1 VIKFRNFYQKLKNGF
16 NYVKKNVVKVTC
28 AAVLTVSVSVS
39 VSVCTLTL
47 STFTNTVYAQS
58 LDLTGVAVDTAPVF
72 SMALIV
78 ITGLA
83 AIWAIWKTIGL
94 IRAR

>member
-1 VIKFRNFYQKLKNGF
+1 MRNFYQKLKNGF

-28 AAVLTVSVSVS
+28 AAVLTVS

>member
-1 VIKFRNFYQKLKNGF
+1 LSRWKRFKGFCSSVVNKMKLK
-16 NYVKKNVVKVTC
+16 VVATVG
-28 AAVLTVSVSVS
+28 VVSVAAIAFSSKV
-39 VSVCTLTL
+39 
-47 STFTNTVYAQS
+47 AQAA

>member
-1 VIKFRNFYQKLKNGF
+1 MFIWKSVKDFCSSVVNKLKL
-16 NYVKKNVVKVTC
+16 KVVAMV
-28 AAVLTVSVSVS
+28 AVVSAVAITVSCKV
-39 VSVCTLTL
+39 
-47 STFTNTVYAQS
+47 AHAA
-58 LDLTGVAVDTAPVF
+58 LDLTGVAVDTVPVF

-83 AIWAIWKTIGL
+83 AIWAIWKTISL

>member
-1 VIKFRNFYQKLKNGF
+1 MSRWKRFKGFCSSVVNKMKLK
-16 NYVKKNVVKVTC
+16 VVATVGVVSAGVIAFSNKVAQ
-28 AAVLTVSVSVS
+28 AA
-39 VSVCTLTL
+39 
-47 STFTNTVYAQS
+47 
-58 LDLTGVAVDTAPVF
+58 LDLTGVAVDTTPVF

>member
-1 VIKFRNFYQKLKNGF
+1 LRNFYQKLKNGF

-28 AAVLTVSVSVS
+28 AAVLTVTVS

-47 STFTNTVYAQS
+47 STVTNTVYAQS

>member
-1 VIKFRNFYQKLKNGF
+1 MINLFSWKSVKNFCSSVVKKLKL
-16 NYVKKNVVKVTC
+16 KVVAPVGVVSAGVIAFSSKVAQ
-28 AAVLTVSVSVS
+28 AA
-39 VSVCTLTL
+39 
-47 STFTNTVYAQS
+47 
-58 LDLTGVAVDTAPVF
+58 LDLTGVAVDTTPVF

>member
-1 VIKFRNFYQKLKNGF
+1 MIKLRNFYQKLKNGF
-16 NYVKKNVVKVTC
+16 NYVKNNVVKVTC
-28 AAVLTVSVSVS
+28 AAVLTVS

>member
-1 VIKFRNFYQKLKNGF
+1 MIKLRNFYQKLKNGF

-28 AAVLTVSVSVS
+28 AAVLTVTVS

>member
-1 VIKFRNFYQKLKNGF
+1 VINLRNFYQKLKNGF

-28 AAVLTVSVSVS
+28 AAVLTVTVS

-47 STFTNTVYAQS
+47 STVTNTVYAQS

>member
-1 VIKFRNFYQKLKNGF
+1 VIKLRNFYQKLKNGF

-28 AAVLTVSVSVS
+28 AVVLTVTIS
-39 VSVCTLTL
+39 VSVCTFTL

>member
-1 VIKFRNFYQKLKNGF
+1 MRNFYQKLKNGF

-28 AAVLTVSVSVS
+28 AAVLTVTVS
-39 VSVCTLTL
+39 VSVCTVTL
-47 STFTNTVYAQS
+47 STFTDTVYAQS

>member
-1 VIKFRNFYQKLKNGF
+1 MRNFYQKLKNGF

-28 AAVLTVSVSVS
+28 AAVLTVTVSVS
-39 VSVCTLTL
+39 TLTL

>member
-1 VIKFRNFYQKLKNGF
+1 MRNFYQKLKNGF

-28 AAVLTVSVSVS
+28 AAVLTVTVS

>member
-1 VIKFRNFYQKLKNGF
+1 MINLRNFYQKLKNGF
-16 NYVKKNVVKVTC
+16 NYVKNNVVKVTC
-28 AAVLTVSVSVS
+28 AAVLTVTVS
-39 VSVCTLTL
+39 VSVCTVTL
-47 STFTNTVYAQS
+47 STFTDTVYAQS

>member
-1 VIKFRNFYQKLKNGF
+1 MIRWKRIKGFCSTVVNKLKL
-16 NYVKKNVVKVTC
+16 KVVATVAVVSAVAIAVSCTVAQ
-28 AAVLTVSVSVS
+28 AA
-39 VSVCTLTL
+39 
-47 STFTNTVYAQS
+47 
-58 LDLTGVAVDTAPVF
+58 LDLTGVAVDTTPVF

>member
-1 VIKFRNFYQKLKNGF
+1 MRNFYQKLKNGF

-28 AAVLTVSVSVS
+28 AAVLTVTVS
-39 VSVCTLTL
+39 VSVCTFTL

-83 AIWAIWKTIGL
+83 AIWAIWKTIS
-94 IRAR
+94 IVRAR

>member
-1 VIKFRNFYQKLKNGF
+1 VIKLRNFYQKLKNGF

-28 AAVLTVSVSVS
+28 AAVLTVTVS

>member
-1 VIKFRNFYQKLKNGF
+1 LRNFYQKLKNGF

-28 AAVLTVSVSVS
+28 AVVLTVTIS
-39 VSVCTLTL
+39 VSVCTFTL

>member
-1 VIKFRNFYQKLKNGF
+1 MINLRNFYQKLKNGF

-28 AAVLTVSVSVS
+28 AVVLTVTIS
-39 VSVCTLTL
+39 VSVCTFTL

>member
-1 VIKFRNFYQKLKNGF
+1 MIKLRNFYQKLKNGF

-28 AAVLTVSVSVS
+28 AAVLTVTVS

-47 STFTNTVYAQS
+47 STVTNTVYAQS

>member
-1 VIKFRNFYQKLKNGF
+1 MRNFYQKLKNGF

-28 AAVLTVSVSVS
+28 AVVLTVTIS
-39 VSVCTLTL
+39 VSVCTFTL

>member
-1 VIKFRNFYQKLKNGF
+1 MKIWNSVKSGVKSGVKSLGRALFTKKAAAGTAVVTTVTVIACDNAD
-16 NYVKKNVVKVTC
+16 
-28 AAVLTVSVSVS
+28 AA
-39 VSVCTLTL
+39 
-47 STFTNTVYAQS
+47 
-58 LDLTGVAVDTAPVF
+58 LDLTGVAVDTTPVF

>member
-1 VIKFRNFYQKLKNGF
+1 MRNFYQKLKNGF

-28 AAVLTVSVSVS
+28 AFVLTVTIS
-39 VSVCTLTL
+39 VSVCTFTL

>member
-1 VIKFRNFYQKLKNGF
+1 MRNFYQKLKNGF

-28 AAVLTVSVSVS
+28 AAVLTVTVS

-47 STFTNTVYAQS
+47 GTFTNTVYAQS

>member
-1 VIKFRNFYQKLKNGF
+1 MINLRNFYQKLKNGF

-28 AAVLTVSVSVS
+28 AAVLTVTVS

-47 STFTNTVYAQS
+47 STVTNTVYAQS

>member
-1 VIKFRNFYQKLKNGF
+1 MRNFYQKLKNGF
-16 NYVKKNVVKVTC
+16 NYVKKNVVKVSC
-28 AAVLTVSVSVS
+28 AAVLTVTVS
-39 VSVCTLTL
+39 VSVCTFTL

-83 AIWAIWKTIGL
+83 AIWAIWKTIS
-94 IRAR
+94 IVRSR

>member
-1 VIKFRNFYQKLKNGF
+1 MIKLRNFYQKLKNGF
-16 NYVKKNVVKVTC
+16 NYVKNNVVKVTC
-28 AAVLTVSVSVS
+28 AAVLTVS

-83 AIWAIWKTIGL
+83 AIWAIWKTIVL

>member
-1 VIKFRNFYQKLKNGF
+1 MIRWKRIKGFCSTVVNKLKLKVIATVG
-16 NYVKKNVVKVTC
+16 VVSAGVIAFSNRVAQ
-28 AAVLTVSVSVS
+28 AA
-39 VSVCTLTL
+39 
-47 STFTNTVYAQS
+47 
-58 LDLTGVAVDTAPVF
+58 LDLTGVAVDTTPVF

>member
-1 VIKFRNFYQKLKNGF
+1 MINLIRWESVKNFCSSVVNKLKLKVIATVG
-16 NYVKKNVVKVTC
+16 VVSAGVIAFSNRVAQ
-28 AAVLTVSVSVS
+28 AA
-39 VSVCTLTL
+39 
-47 STFTNTVYAQS
+47 
-58 LDLTGVAVDTAPVF
+58 LDLTGVAVDTTPVF

>member
-1 VIKFRNFYQKLKNGF
+1 LRNFYQKLKNGF

-28 AAVLTVSVSVS
+28 AAVLTVTVS

>member
-1 VIKFRNFYQKLKNGF
+1 VINLSRWKRIKGFCSTVVNKLKL
-16 NYVKKNVVKVTC
+16 KVVAMVAVVSAVAIAVSCTVAQ
-28 AAVLTVSVSVS
+28 AA
-39 VSVCTLTL
+39 
-47 STFTNTVYAQS
+47 
-58 LDLTGVAVDTAPVF
+58 LDLTGVVVDTAPVF

>member
-1 VIKFRNFYQKLKNGF
+1 MRNFYQKLKNGF

-28 AAVLTVSVSVS
+28 AAVLTVSVSV
-39 VSVCTLTL
+39 CTLTL
-47 STFTNTVYAQS
+47 STVTNTVYAQS

>member
-1 VIKFRNFYQKLKNGF
+1 MRNFYQKLKNGF

-28 AAVLTVSVSVS
+28 AAVLTVTVSVS
-39 VSVCTLTL
+39 ICTFSL
-47 STFTNTVYAQS
+47 STFTNTVYAQG

-72 SMALIV
+72 SMAIIV

-83 AIWAIWKTIGL
+83 AIWAIWKTIS
-94 IRAR
+94 IVRSR

>member
-1 VIKFRNFYQKLKNGF
+1 LRNFYQKLKNGF

-28 AAVLTVSVSVS
+28 AAVLTVS